1 MKSYVMNE
9 LFSFFTIENLGICKH
24 EVFWDL
30 KHKQCM
36 HHIVNDNLLRY
47 VNDIRLCFDYKHR
60 YLNNKFISL
69 VFTLV

>member
-1 MKSYVMNE
+1 MNYFHF
-9 LFSFFTIENLGICKH
+9 LQLKNLGICKH

-30 KHKQCM
+30 KHKLCM

-47 VNDIRLCFDYKHR
+47 VNDIRLCFDYKRR

>member
-1 MKSYVMNE
+1 MDYFHFLQLKIYE
-9 LFSFFTIENLGICKH
+9 TFLGICKY

-47 VNDIRLCFDYKHR
+47 VNDIRLCFDYKRR